1 MKELV
6 VHFSETIPSSVKLP
20 FLWRTPHG
28 GNDPAVG
35 ELGFVDGALAAFD
48 GEQWQHFDFQ
58 KLLQSIR
65 PSPKGFAAEPL
76 ARALG
81 LIKQPPKTVIDA
93 SCGSGKD
100 ALQVWQWGYPVVA
113 YERNPSVYALLWDA
127 LRRHPLPK
135 FELRHGDASLEK
147 FTSDEYV
154 MFDPM
159 FEQTD
164 KKKSLPRK
172 EMQLF
177 KNLVG
182 PDTDQS
188 EVADRLF
195 QSGAGRVV
203 IKKPGR
209 LKATPTPN
217 HSLTGKTIR
226 FDVYLSSAL

>member
-1 MKELV
+1 MSELII
-6 VHFSETIPSSVKLP
+6 HFSESIPADVKLP
-20 FLWRTPHG
+20 FLWRAPQCETE
-28 GNDPAVG
+28 AEVG
-35 ELGFVDGALAAFD
+35 ALGFVAGALSAFD
-48 GEQWQHFDFQ
+48 GEGWQHFDFQ
-58 KLLQSIR
+58 KVLTSLR

-81 LIKQPPKTVIDA
+81 LIKQPPNKVIDA

-100 ALQVWQWGYPVVA
+100 ALQVWQWGYEVVA
-113 YERNPSVYALLWDA
+113 YERNPLVHALLWDA

-135 FELRHGDASLEK
+135 FELRYGDGSNDK
-147 FTSDEYV
+147 FGHDEYV

-159 FEQTD
+159 FEQAD

-177 KNLVG
+177 KALVG
-182 PDTDQS
+182 PDTDQALVI
-188 EVADRLF
+188 ERLF

-203 IKKPGR
+203 IKKPVR

-226 FDVYLSSAL
+226 FDVYLNSKL